1 VVLALVGAGGLG
13 MELKAGRGLFNSREA
28 ATILLA
34 VFVLRL
40 AVEPASQAL
49 RRRLIA

>member
-13 MELKAGRGLFNSREA
+13 MELKAGRGLFNAAKA

-40 AVEPASQAL
+40 AVEPARQAL
-49 RRRLIA
+49 HRRLIA